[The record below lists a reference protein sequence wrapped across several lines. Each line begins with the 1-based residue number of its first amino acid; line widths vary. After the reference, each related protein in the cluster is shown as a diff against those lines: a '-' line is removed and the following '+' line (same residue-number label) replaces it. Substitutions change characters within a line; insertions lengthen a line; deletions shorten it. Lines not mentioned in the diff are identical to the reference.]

1 MKLSKKHNTFFFKL
15 MSSYIILVLVVTLL
29 ISSVSVYYYSEIY
42 KKNLFEVNQK
52 ILSHL
57 NSIIDETIIR
67 DTIMTYVEMSIRSN
81 NNREFLDLFNSPLKG
96 NHSAIIPTS
105 DYLKY
110 LVASSAG
117 LIESIHVYYKDNDI
131 ILSSS
136 YGLLYRNV
144 NTLEFDLDRPWLM
157 EFQNSRF
164 GDFWLPKS
172 DLTGSYEYGYNQ
184 TFSYVK
190 GFPTLATPDNY
201 KGVVCININESAIT
215 TLLLS
220 QQNEDED
227 IHVIDS
233 NGHLITT
240 TLPYIEQEAFKEN
253 PNYIVDII
261 KNPETKDN
269 LTYDLDGT
277 KHIISYNTIPTNGWR
292 IVHITSV
299 DEFYKELSR
308 IRLIIV
314 LISII
319 TIFIGLII
327 TVFLT
332 YKLYNPLRRITKKL
346 TELTNNPTNY
356 TDHEVSEYSLISR
369 SLDNLTNQVSTLES
383 TVDDNKPLIKHN
395 IVTGLL
401 YHRIKDETTFDY
413 HLNMLNYT
421 FEHSYYNVVILKF
434 KHGIMSN
441 IADSLPQTALSN
453 LIKIFEN
460 IHLDEYQ
467 FLATELSDY
476 KIGLIMNSEH
486 NQLEIHKAVIEKIL
500 KSIFIDPVIY
510 PYVYIG
516 SSANKPWSLYQSS
529 NDTEVLQ
536 KYQYFLP
543 NQHFIAGVKILERE
557 SCIEKLD
564 PELIEQF
571 TKALHLKNMTQI
583 DENLQLI
590 VNEMQNGPYSY
601 DHCNALLINLTSI
614 VSNYI
619 RNLGIESEQ
628 IINKTVLIDFK
639 NIDNIILLKQWL
651 LEITKKSF
659 DYLDQRS
666 KNRNYV
672 AIDQA
677 KAYIINHIEDDLS
690 LDIVADEVILSPRY
704 LSKLFKEYTG
714 ENFTEFV
721 NTHKMT
727 HAKDLITSTDLTINT
742 ISNRLGF
749 SSPAY
754 FIKKFK
760 AAYGTT
766 PNEYRIQYHTHKS
779 E

>member
-1 MKLSKKHNTFFFKL
+1 
-15 MSSYIILVLVVTLL
+15 MSSYIILVLVVTLI

-57 NSIIDETIIR
+57 NIIIDETMIR
-67 DTIMTYVEMSIRSN
+67 DTIMTYVDMSISSK
-81 NNREFLDLFNSPLKG
+81 NNREFLNLFNRPLKG
-96 NHSAIIPTS
+96 NHGDIAPAS

-110 LVASSAG
+110 LVASSDG
-117 LIESIHVYYKDNDI
+117 VIESIHVYYKNNDI
-131 ILSSS
+131 LLSSN
-136 YGLLYRNV
+136 YGLMYRNEE
-144 NTLEFDLDRPWLM
+144 TLKFDIDHPWLID
-157 EFQNSRF
+157 FQNGQS
-164 GDFWLPKS
+164 GEFWVPKS
-172 DLTGSYEYGYNQ
+172 DQTGSFEYGFNQ
-184 TFSYVK
+184 TFSYIK

-201 KGVVCININESAIT
+201 KGVICININESAVTDI
-215 TLLLS
+215 LLA
-220 QQNEDED
+220 QQNEHED

-233 NGHLITT
+233 EGHLIAT
-240 TLPYIEQEAFKEN
+240 TLPYSEQESFKISN
-253 PNYIVDII
+253 TYIEDILE
-261 KNPETKDN
+261 NPETEDN
-269 LTYDLDGT
+269 LTYDLTGS
-277 KHIISYNTIPTNGWR
+277 KHIISYNTILTNGWH

-299 DEFYKELSR
+299 DDFYKELYR
-308 IRLIIV
+308 MRVII
-314 LISII
+314 LLLSIVAI
-319 TIFIGLII
+319 GIGLII

-332 YKLYNPLRRITKKL
+332 YKLYNPLRRITRKL
-346 TELTNNPTNY
+346 TESLITS
-356 TDHEVSEYSLISR
+356 TDDANHEVSEYSLINR
-369 SLDNLTNQVSTLES
+369 ALENLTNQVNSLES

-401 YHRIKDETTFDY
+401 YHRIKDEESFDY
-413 HLNMLNYT
+413 RLNMLNYS
-421 FEHSYYNVVILKF
+421 FEHSYFNVVILKF
-434 KHGIMSN
+434 NPDTIGGGNH
-441 IADSLPQTALSN
+441 SLPQTAIYN

-460 IHLDEYQ
+460 IHLDDYQ

-486 NQLEIHKAVIEKIL
+486 NQLEIHIAVIEKIL
-500 KSIFIDPVIY
+500 ENIFIDPAVY
-510 PYVYIG
+510 PYIYIG
-516 SSANKPWSLYQSS
+516 SSANKPWSLYRSS
-529 NDTEVLQ
+529 TDTEVLQ

-543 NQHFIAGVKILERE
+543 NQHFIAGETILKRER
-557 SCIEKLD
+557 CIEKLD
-564 PELIEQF
+564 PALIEQF

-583 DENLQLI
+583 DESLQLI

-666 KNRNYV
+666 KNKNYV

-677 KAYIINHIEDDLS
+677 KAYILKHIEDDLS

-721 NTHKMT
+721 NSHKMA
-727 HAKDLITSTDLTINT
+727 HAKDLIISTDLTIN
-742 ISNRLGF
+742 ILSDRLGF

-760 AAYGTT
+760 AAYGST
-766 PNEYRIQYHTHKS
+766 PNEYRLQHRGNKS